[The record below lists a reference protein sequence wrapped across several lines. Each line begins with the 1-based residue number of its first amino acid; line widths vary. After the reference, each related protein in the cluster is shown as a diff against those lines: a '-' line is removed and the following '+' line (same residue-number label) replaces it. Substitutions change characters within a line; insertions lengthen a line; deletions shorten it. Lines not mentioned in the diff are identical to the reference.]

1 MRKQQGF
8 TLIELIVVIII
19 LGILAAF
26 IIPRFGELDK
36 EARSATVYGL
46 EGSVRAAAA
55 MVHGVSVARS
65 VSDPNA
71 ASSVTIGADTI
82 ALTNGY
88 PSNVAEMTK
97 LLESISGFTAADPDF
112 TKDGATTPANCKVT
126 YQPPA
131 AAGGL
136 PTITNDVSGC

>member
-1 MRKQQGF
+1 MHKQRGF

-36 EARSATVYGL
+36 EARSAVVYGL
-46 EGSVRAAAA
+46 EGSVRSAAA

-65 VSDPNA
+65 ATDPTA
-71 ASSVTIGADTI
+71 TTSVTIGSATI

-88 PSNVAEMTK
+88 PTDTNEMAK
-97 LLESISGFTAADPDF
+97 LLESVTGFTSTGTDF
-112 TKDGATTPANCKVT
+112 TKDGSSTPASCKVS
-126 YQPPA
+126 YAPPA

-136 PTITNDVSGC
+136 PTISNTVTGC